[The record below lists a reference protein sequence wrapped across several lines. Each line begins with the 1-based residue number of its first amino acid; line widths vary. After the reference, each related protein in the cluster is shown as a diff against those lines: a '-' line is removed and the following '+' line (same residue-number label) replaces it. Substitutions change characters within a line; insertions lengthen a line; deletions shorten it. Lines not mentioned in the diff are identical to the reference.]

1 MASVLNSIMVILR
14 TPSVWRIVSD
24 LLPFTTPLWLLV
36 LIGLCFRWARTP
48 NWAVGFFNRSRG
60 TSENEVSDSRQTV
73 VPGWRVLPSFE
84 FSKEKGEKTSELSLT
99 KDENNKKLVVTRVD
113 LLRLYRLTVE
123 TDGGPAWQHMF
134 DKTLPTMSYQAW
146 MRDLSNG
153 LTQYRSRTVFEDA
166 TPEQVRDF
174 FWDDEFRI
182 SNRWNE
188 MLMYQKTLEECH
200 LTGTMIVHWIRKF
213 PFFCSDREYIIGRRI
228 WDLKRTYFCVTKA
241 VPYSNIPRHNT
252 PRRVDVYFSSWR
264 IRAVES
270 RRSDGH
276 KTSCEVILFHHEDV
290 GIPKEIAKLGIR
302 RGLWNCVKR
311 IEPGIRAYQLAGLPS
326 HLNPISGINTKIT
339 QEYIE
344 SLDNAGCLEELG
356 ELERA
361 GKESESKGGE
371 KPGRVQFPGMLLIG
385 GVVVLACSIHPGLLT
400 KVILFG
406 VTGFL
411 WPKKRV

>member
-36 LIGLCFRWARTP
+36 LVGLCFGWARKP
-48 NWAVGFFNRSRG
+48 DWAASFFNRRIG
-60 TSENEVSDSRQTV
+60 TSENEVSGSRQSV
-73 VPGWRVLPSFE
+73 VPGWRVLPNSD
-84 FSKEKGEKTSELSLT
+84 FSKEKGEKMSDLSLT
-99 KDENNKKLVVTRVD
+99 EVENNKKLVVTRVD
-113 LLRLYRLTVE
+113 LLRLYRLTE
-123 TDGGPAWQHMF
+123 ERDGGSSWKHMF
-134 DKTLPTMSYQAW
+134 DKTLPTMSYQTW

-228 WDLKRTYFCVTKA
+228 WDLRRTYFCVTKA
-241 VPYSNIPRHNT
+241 VPCSTIQRRNT

-270 RRSDGH
+270 RRSDGQ
-276 KTSCEVILFHHEDV
+276 KTSCEVMLFHHEDV

-311 IEPGIRAYQLAGLPS
+311 IEPGLRAYQLAGLPS

-344 SLDNAGCLEELG
+344 SLDNSGCLEELG

-361 GKESESKGGE
+361 GNGGKSKGGE
-371 KPGRVQFPGMLLIG
+371 KPEPVHFPGMLLIG
-385 GVVVLACSIHPGLLT
+385 GAVVLACVIDPGLLT
-400 KVILFG
+400 KMVLFG
-406 VTGFL
+406 VTGFI
-411 WPKKRV
+411 WPKKGV